1 MGKLIFRVYTIANLS
16 DIIKQFS
23 YQKSINLMKK
33 NLFRGSLFT
42 VGASLWWGVIGVLY
56 FKFVSFASP
65 LELTIHRT
73 IWTALLL
80 VITTSYY
87 SKWSEF
93 NKVINKRINIFI
105 LLITGLLISINW
117 FTWLYAVKTNK
128 LLDGALGYYIFPIL
142 SVFFGIIFLKEKY
155 NKNQIISILLVV
167 LALIYM
173 LFKLGE
179 FPWIGIIVAVT
190 FSLYGLIRKKVK
202 VSSDIGLLIETLL
215 ISPIAIGFFIFLLKY
230 DANIFSIN
238 EPLLSFYL
246 FWAGLMTLIPLFW
259 YTKGFSLIGIGPAS
273 MIFFLT
279 PTAQFFLGLYYFNE
293 PLILDKLI
301 SFIFIWIAVI
311 IYLNELRKE

>member
-1 MGKLIFRVYTIANLS
+1 
-16 DIIKQFS
+16 
-23 YQKSINLMKK
+23 MKK
-33 NLFRGSLFT
+33 KYLKGMGFT
-42 VGASLWWGVIGVLY
+42 VSASLWWGIIGVIY

-87 SKWSEF
+87 SKWIEF
-93 NKVINKRINIFI
+93 SKVIKKKINIFI
-105 LLITGLLISINW
+105 LFITGLLVSINW
-117 FTWLYAVKTNK
+117 MTWLYAVKTNN
-128 LLDGALGYYIFPIL
+128 LLDSALGYYIFPIL

-155 NKNQIISILLVV
+155 NRNKILSVLLVIAAFFY
-167 LALIYM
+167 LL
-173 LFKLGE
+173 LKLGE
-179 FPWIGIIVAVT
+179 IPWIGITVAVT
-190 FSLYGLIRKKVK
+190 FSLYGLIRKKIK

-215 ISPIAIGFFIFLLKY
+215 ISPIAIALFIFLIKNN
-230 DANIFSIN
+230 ANIFSLK
-238 EPLLSFYL
+238 EPVLSFYL

-259 YTKGFSLIGIGPAS
+259 YTKGFELIGIGPAS

-301 SFIFIWIAVI
+301 SFVFIWVAVI

>member
-1 MGKLIFRVYTIANLS
+1 
-16 DIIKQFS
+16 
-23 YQKSINLMKK
+23 MKK
-33 NLFRGSLFT
+33 KYLKGMGFT
-42 VGASLWWGVIGVLY
+42 VSASLWWGIIGVIY

-80 VITTSYY
+80 VFTTSYY
-87 SKWSEF
+87 SKWIEF
-93 NKVINKRINIFI
+93 SKVIKKKINIFI
-105 LLITGLLISINW
+105 LFITGLLVSINW
-117 FTWLYAVKTNK
+117 MTWLYAVKTNN
-128 LLDGALGYYIFPIL
+128 LLDSALGYYIFPIL

-155 NKNQIISILLVV
+155 NRNKILSVLLVITAFFY
-167 LALIYM
+167 LL
-173 LFKLGE
+173 LKLGE
-179 FPWIGIIVAVT
+179 IPWIGITVAVT
-190 FSLYGLIRKKVK
+190 FSLYGLIRKKIK

-215 ISPIAIGFFIFLLKY
+215 ISPIAIALFVFLIKNN
-230 DANIFSIN
+230 ANIFSLN
-238 EPLLSFYL
+238 EPVLSFYL

-259 YTKGFSLIGIGPAS
+259 YTKGFELIGIGPAS

-301 SFIFIWIAVI
+301 SFVFIWIAVI